1 MRPAFFRRL
10 IRLTKTDIHILF
22 IVHEV
27 NPTTQSIYLNMQ
39 FIHEY
44 QYCLELLTGGY
55 SMQCY
60 NSQDKLP
67 TYDKRHIT
75 VEKKKKTIQVT
86 KLNMLLKLHRKEKQM
101 NSLLSTPTR

>member
-10 IRLTKTDIHILF
+10 MPLTKTDIHILF

-67 TYDKRHIT
+67 TYDKRHIM
-75 VEKKKKTIQVT
+75 VEKKKNYSGHQTEHAVEATQKRKT
-86 KLNMLLKLHRKEKQM
+86 NE
-101 NSLLSTPTR
+101 